1 HWRWLKLPEK
11 PMNRM
16 TEALFSGGII
26 GDGTYWIDKDVK
38 KETQKAMKSGKTFEP
53 VVVVDDTYKL

>member
-1 HWRWLKLPEK
+1 
-11 PMNRM
+11 MNRM

-26 GDGTYWIDKDVK
+26 GDGTYWIDTDVK